1 MLQMRYTKKNR
12 RITKANNAI
21 DPATSTSKN
30 WGFVPVPG
38 KGGATTNFE
47 IPERMFA
54 EELKYMKE
62 GAINA

>member
-38 KGGATTNFE
+38 KGGATTNFV
-47 IPERMFA
+47 IPEWMFA

-62 GAINA
+62 GDINA